1 MQVYINDSSLLC
13 NLCCSLL
20 SFFKRKNYQEK
31 PRKKSIIVWHTVLWN
46 PWDKGAKVLADFGD
60 EDYKIMLS
68 VDSAVLEKPIIL
80 KPSEEWKG
88 CQELSTVS
96 SSYCSGQLDPQM
108 VLHGFSWS
116 QLGVYKAYFYCTY
129 NLSLRY
135 IRVLV
140 SIILSCM
147 FNKHSDS
154 LHHKICHF
162 SGFQRNIS
170 NLWPIIMISR
180 IAVYKMIPISK

>member
-1 MQVYINDSSLLC
+1 MRTPTNIAIIDHEKKRTFVVHKERLPDAGLYINDSSLLC

-108 VLHGFSWS
+108 VLHGFS
-116 QLGVYKAYFYCTY
+116 
-129 NLSLRY
+129 
-135 IRVLV
+135 
-140 SIILSCM
+140 
-147 FNKHSDS
+147 
-154 LHHKICHF
+154 
-162 SGFQRNIS
+162 
-170 NLWPIIMISR
+170 
-180 IAVYKMIPISK
+180 